1 MLGEII
7 AFIAGAMAGVTLMCI
22 VSVTPKGHQEDE
34 EQMECLKEWNNKHGS
49 ASCEISVADFPWR
62 AEETLQALVS

>member
-7 AFIAGAMAGVTLMCI
+7 AFIAGTMVGVTLMCI

-34 EQMECLKEWNNKHGS
+34 EQMEYLKEYEEKHK
-49 ASCEISVADFPWR
+49 R
-62 AEETLQALVS
+62 

>member
-22 VSVTPKGHQEDE
+22 VSVNQKDQREDDN
-34 EQMECLKEWNNKHGS
+34 QMEYLKEY
-49 ASCEISVADFPWR
+49 
-62 AEETLQALVS
+62 EEEH

>member
-34 EQMECLKEWNNKHGS
+34 EQMEYLKEYEEKHK
-49 ASCEISVADFPWR
+49 R
-62 AEETLQALVS
+62 

>member
-22 VSVTPKGHQEDE
+22 VSVTTKDHQEDE
-34 EQMECLKEWNNKHGS
+34 EQMERLKEWNNKHGK
-49 ASCEISVADFPWR
+49 
-62 AEETLQALVS
+62 